1 MNVGELKRE
10 LSFFDDE
17 QEVFFAFPS
26 GDYWG
31 TTQAKE
37 VKDLTEEKVAWS
49 DYHRSHKLIDE
60 DHEEHYEK
68 DELKE
73 VVVIS

>member
-31 TTQAKE
+31 TTQARE
-37 VKDLTEEKVAWS
+37 VEDLTEEKVTWS
-49 DYHRSHKLIDE
+49 DYHRSHKLINE
-60 DHEEHYEK
+60 DNEEFYEK